1 SSFISPLRVVLIRA
15 TFVYLYFYP
24 RVFAIPKPMA
34 PILFSIRT
42 LNLEPVFFP
51 IQIIHNFMVS
61 LKRSTIAETTAT
73 ITKKARN

>member
-1 SSFISPLRVVLIRA
+1 
-15 TFVYLYFYP
+15 
-24 RVFAIPKPMA
+24 MA